1 MLKLKPW
8 MILRNQ
14 ADGGDAGGAGG
25 GTPTDGG
32 AGVGSGASSAG
43 DGAGGAAGSTPAARL
58 MAAGAGAQAKPDDWM
73 PEKYRVP
80 GADGKLDI
88 EASARKL
95 AEGYGAASKRIGSG
109 DIPPAE
115 VGGYKI
121 NIPEAFKE
129 ATKEWDQAG
138 DQKLQGFL
146 ANAHKAGMTQSQL
159 DVVMGQYFDSISG
172 MQPVLT
178 PEQQAEKTASELTQ
192 VWQDDATFDKN
203 VQAAYK
209 AAPAL
214 AQKIGVSMEQLNAEL
229 GNSALFL
236 RLAAALAPE
245 MQEDTPAGTGGEQM
259 DSLSFEAKASELR
272 AQKAALPETDPRRKV
287 IQAEL
292 DKLYARRY
300 PEPRAA

>member
-14 ADGGDAGGAGG
+14 ADGGDAGGAAG
-25 GTPTDGG
+25 GTPAAG
-32 AGVGSGASSAG
+32 AGAAPAG

-58 MAAGAGAQAKPDDWM
+58 MEAGAGAQAKPDDWM

-121 NIPEAFKE
+121 NVPEAFQE

-192 VWQDDATFDKN
+192 VWTDDATFDKN

-209 AAPAL
+209 AAPAI
-214 AQKIGVSMEQLNAEL
+214 AQKIGVPMEQLNAEL
-229 GNSALFL
+229 GNNALFL

-245 MQEDTPAGTGGEQM
+245 MQEDTPVGTGGEQM

-272 AQKAALPETDPRRKV
+272 AQKAALPENDARRKV

>member
-25 GTPTDGG
+25 GTPAADGG
-32 AGVGSGASSAG
+32 ATPAG
-43 DGAGGAAGSTPAARL
+43 NGAGATPAARL
-58 MAAGAGAQAKPDDWM
+58 LAAGAGAQDNQDDWI
-73 PEKYRVP
+73 PEKYRVA

-146 ANAHKAGMTQSQL
+146 ANAHKAGMTQGQL

-172 MQPVLT
+172 MQPILT

-214 AQKIGVSMEQLNAEL
+214 AQKIGVPMDQLNAEL
-229 GNSALFL
+229 GNNPLFL

-272 AQKAALPETDPRRKV
+272 AQKAALPENDPRRKV